1 MLEIE
6 ELLIELGTI
15 KVDIPYLKIE
25 SGDYAIIMGP
35 TGAGKTVLLETIAGF
50 YKPSRGKII
59 LNGMDITREQP
70 NKRKISLVYQDYMLF
85 PHMTSWENVIYP
97 LKIRGEKDYNYAR
110 ELGSLLEIENI
121 MDRYPKT
128 LSGGEMQRVALAR
141 ALSVKPEVIFLDE
154 PFSALDEQTK
164 SKVRKIVKYTLNEI
178 NATVVHITHDLETA
192 RIMGTKL
199 AIMHQGKL
207 VQYGD
212 INEVISNPNTEFI
225 AKFMDSNILR
235 GEVVGHDN
243 TLTVIKSGDIKIY
256 MADKASGKVSV
267 SISPENIILSRNK
280 IESSMRNELSGKIV
294 KIENSGRVERI
305 YVKVGNTVL
314 VSLLTPN
321 AVNALSLETGID
333 VYVYFK
339 ASNVRVL

>member
-6 ELLIELGTI
+6 ELLIELGNI
-15 KVDIPYLKIE
+15 KIDIPYLKIE
-25 SGDYAIIMGP
+25 RCDYVIIMGP
-35 TGAGKTVLLETIAGF
+35 TGAGKTVLLESIAGF
-50 YKPSRGKII
+50 YKQSRGKII
-59 LNGMDITREQP
+59 LNGRDISREQP

-97 LKIRGEKDYNYAR
+97 LKIRGVKDYSYAR
-110 ELGSLLEIENI
+110 ELVSLLEIENI
-121 MDRYPKT
+121 MNRYPKT

-141 ALSVKPEVIFLDE
+141 ALSLKPEVVFLDE
-154 PFSALDEQTK
+154 PFSALDERTK
-164 SKVRKIVKYTLNEI
+164 SKVRRIVKHTLNEI

-199 AIMHQGKL
+199 AIMHNGKL
-207 VQYGD
+207 VQYGN
-212 INEVISNPNTEFI
+212 INEVVSNPKTEFI

-235 GEVVGHDN
+235 GEVVGYSN
-243 TLTVIKSGDIKIY
+243 SLTVIKAGDIKLY

-280 IESSMRNELSGKIV
+280 IENSMRNKLSGKIV
-294 KIENSGRVERI
+294 KIENIGRVERI
-305 YVKVGNTVL
+305 YVKVGNTII

-321 AVNALSLETGID
+321 AVKALSLKSGID

-339 ASNVRVL
+339 ASNVKIL